1 MGEER
6 YFCSHIKTPITKY
19 FIMKKFTLLFPLI
32 SLLLSFSCN
41 DNNNESFESAQ
52 KVAEK
57 YQTKNVVLLVVDGP
71 RISETWEATN
81 KENIPNRVNLLQQGV
96 FISDFKNNGT
106 TNTNPGHSAM
116 CSGVYESIQNNGKEL
131 PGFPS
136 VMQQWLKY
144 TGADKTKA
152 WVIASKDK
160 LEVLNNCKLDG
171 WKDKFQ
177 PSADCGISGN
187 GSDYRDDAVTVA
199 NTKEV
204 MKKYSPNIIVI
215 NLKDV
220 DSYGHNNNW
229 KEYIKAIK
237 TTDASIKEIWDY
249 IQSLPSYKDK
259 TTLIVSNDHGRHI
272 DTKGG
277 FQNHGDDCTGCRHIE
292 FFAMGPD
299 FKKNATINTGNYE
312 QIDIANTIAEL
323 LQFPLQYSK
332 GKVIKDVFK

>member
-1 MGEER
+1 
-6 YFCSHIKTPITKY
+6 
-19 FIMKKFTLLFPLI
+19 MKKFTFLFPLI
-32 SLLLSFSCN
+32 SILLLLSCN
-41 DNNNESFESAQ
+41 DNNNEPLDSAQ

-71 RISETWEATN
+71 RISETWEGAN
-81 KENIPNRVNLLQQGV
+81 KENIPNRANLLQQGV
-96 FISDFKNNGT
+96 CISDFKNNGT

-160 LEVLNNCKLDG
+160 LEVLNNCKLEG

-272 DTKGG
+272 DSKGG
-277 FQNHGDDCTGCRHIE
+277 FQNHGDDCAGCRHIE